1 MRISDW
7 SSDVCSSDLQNIDVN
22 RNFTDY
28 GVAYAQDEVYPIL
41 FRALCP
47 DDWTEETIDWS
58 AARDQVTRDYGMKR
72 MVTAAG
78 GGQIVEPNGMNY
90 VGTGPPLS
98 RRGVEKLLPPIS
110 AASRQIPLSEQ
121 LPWSR
126 GKREQ

>member
-78 GGQIVEPNGMNY
+78 GGQIVEPTGMNR
-90 VGTGPPLS
+90 TDE
-98 RRGVEKLLPPIS
+98 RREGKEGVRKCGCGGAPDH
-110 AASRQIPLSEQ
+110 
-121 LPWSR
+121 
-126 GKREQ
+126 

>member
-47 DDWTEETIDWS
+47 DDWTEEPIDWS

-78 GGQIVEPNGMNY
+78 GGQIVEPTGLHY
-90 VGTGPPLS
+90 VGTCPAWARTDGEE
-98 RRGVEKLLPPIS
+98 VLPGIF
-110 AASRQIPLSEQ
+110 ANTRKDASIQRDTTH
-121 LPWSR
+121 
-126 GKREQ
+126 

>member
-47 DDWTEETIDWS
+47 DDWTEETIDWR

-78 GGQIVEPNGMNY
+78 GGPMVEPPGMKY
-90 VGTGPPLS
+90 GGQGPCWTRAVDGEIGSVALPNN
-98 RRGVEKLLPPIS
+98 RKKEQRGS
-110 AASRQIPLSEQ
+110 
-121 LPWSR
+121 
-126 GKREQ
+126 